1 MRRAPKLLLPST
13 LALLLGSCASSGT
26 KPVDKERQVEIH
38 TEATVGY
45 MSIGEFDRAID
56 QAVRGLALDPKNEK
70 LRLYLAR
77 ALLRR
82 GGTQDVLRAEDL
94 LRGLDRRQDFRVPL
108 GLAEVLERKG
118 LAFDDAGVAIASG
131 KRFTQSPDPAARGAE
146 LRAQARAAWEESLA
160 LYGEANALRPNDYEV
175 MSGLSR
181 ASSLLGR
188 DEESLTWAEAV
199 LQITSTDRAFW
210 QNQLRRPDVSANEE
224 ERLRGNI
231 ARLNEI
237 ELALLLKASS
247 TELRLGRRERAIDY
261 LTRVIEIDPSLA
273 EAYSRRAQLL
283 IELGRYEEAIAGIDR
298 YLRLA
303 GLPFDHPN
311 VQRAFELRQA
321 CEQALR

>member
-1 MRRAPKLLLPST
+1 MRRAPTLLLSTT
-13 LALLLGSCASSGT
+13 LALLLGSCSSSGT
-26 KPVDKERQVEIH
+26 KPVDKQRQVEIH

-56 QAVRGLALDPKNEK
+56 QAVRGLALAPEDKK

-82 GGTQDVLRAEDL
+82 GGTQDVLRAEEL
-94 LRGLDRRQDFRVPL
+94 LRGLDGSEDFRVPL

-118 LAFDDAGVAIASG
+118 LAFEDAGIAIASG
-131 KRFTQSPDPAARGAE
+131 KRFTQNPDPAARGAE
-146 LRAQARAAWEESLA
+146 LRAQARAAWEESLT
-160 LYGEANALRPNDYEV
+160 LYEQANALRPNDYEV

-181 ASSLLGR
+181 ACSLLGR
-188 DEESLTWAEAV
+188 DEQSLAWAEAV

-210 QNQLRRPDVSANEE
+210 QNQLQRPDVSANEE
-224 ERLRGNI
+224 ERLRRNI

-237 ELALLLKASS
+237 EVALLLKASS

-283 IELGRYEEAIAGIDR
+283 IEVGRYEEAIAGIDR

-303 GLPFDHPN
+303 ALPFDHPN